1 MNRRYLK
8 IGASVLAI
16 LAVLFLMVWARALI
30 GSRSAWEQGEK
41 LFQEGK
47 TIRAVTFFDRSMHWY
62 TPWNPYVER
71 SAERLWEIGAR
82 AEKQDDVMLA
92 LIAYR
97 TIRRGFYGT
106 EGFYAPGKTWIE
118 RSNARIDAILGK
130 EGGEGRSKGGGG
142 IRPAPDR
149 FWSLMVE
156 LGLLG
161 WLGTMVLFIVL
172 WFRNGQ
178 GRKASAFSL
187 LAWGVLSIVFFVLWI
202 VAMIKA

>member
-82 AEKQDDVMLA
+82 AEKQGNSYQVMICQA
-92 LIAYR
+92 
-97 TIRRGFYGT
+97 
-106 EGFYAPGKTWIE
+106 
-118 RSNARIDAILGK
+118 
-130 EGGEGRSKGGGG
+130 
-142 IRPAPDR
+142 
-149 FWSLMVE
+149 
-156 LGLLG
+156 
-161 WLGTMVLFIVL
+161 
-172 WFRNGQ
+172 
-178 GRKASAFSL
+178 
-187 LAWGVLSIVFFVLWI
+187 
-202 VAMIKA
+202 